1 MNDVPARQENQL
13 KYPKYK
19 THFSE
24 FVGVGAN
31 GNLWVDG
38 CDCQELADRFG
49 TPLFVLSEGQFRH
62 NYRHFR
68 DAFRAAYPD
77 VEVLF
82 ANKSANQ
89 LAVRHIFNQEGAGG
103 DAFGLQEMYYSLLT
117 GADTSK
123 MVLNGSNKED
133 AELEMA
139 VANKVCINIDAMDE
153 LERIDAA
160 AKRLGATDVPLG
172 IRVKLILDDLKDRYG
187 QPMHGEGSL
196 QEQAASHKWGM
207 TMDETVELIGRI
219 DKMPD
224 MNLIELHYHLSRMD
238 NKASDF
244 AVMAREMIVWTD
256 EIRKK
261 TGWTAPTIDIGG
273 GWTFGRAGGTGPERA
288 DDDKSAAT
296 FEDYGT
302 EVCEAI
308 KDECQK
314 RNFPL
319 PKLKME
325 PGRSISGSAGVA
337 IGCVGAVKKHPAKT
351 WINCDLSSNIITW
364 VNFCHWY
371 FPMYPVKD
379 ALAKAT
385 QVADLVGPLCS
396 SDELGHARDFPELE
410 RGDYIALLDCGGY
423 TESTMASFNAQLW
436 PATVLV
442 NGTQADVITER
453 MRLSDVMGRFKV
465 PPRLLDGSYGRLR
478 ESG

>member
-1 MNDVPARQENQL
+1 
-13 KYPKYK
+13 
-19 THFSE
+19 
-24 FVGVGAN
+24 
-31 GNLWVDG
+31 
-38 CDCQELADRFG
+38 
-49 TPLFVLSEGQFRH
+49 
-62 NYRHFR
+62 
-68 DAFRAAYPD
+68 
-77 VEVLF
+77 
-82 ANKSANQ
+82 
-89 LAVRHIFNQEGAGG
+89 
-103 DAFGLQEMYYSLLT
+103 
-117 GADTSK
+117 
-123 MVLNGSNKED
+123 
-133 AELEMA
+133 
-139 VANKVCINIDAMDE
+139 MDE
-153 LERIDAA
+153 LDRIDAVCRRQGREA
-160 AKRLGATDVPLG
+160 DIG
-172 IRVKLILDDLKDRYG
+172 IRLKLDLDPLAERTG
-187 QPMHGEGSL
+187 VSMHGPGTL
-196 QEQAASHKWGM
+196 KEQSDSTKWGM
-207 TMDETVELIGRI
+207 TRSQTVEIVRQAMA
-219 DKMPD
+219 MPHIH
-224 MNLIELHYHLSRMD
+224 LRETHFHLSRMS
-238 NKASDF
+238 NVAMDF
-244 AVMAREMIVWTD
+244 AAMAREMITWSGY
-256 EIRKK
+256 IRDH
-261 TGWTAPTIDIGG
+261 TGWIPPCIDIGG

-385 QVADLVGPLCS
+385 QIADLVGPLCS